1 MKKPSILAVIGVLT
15 AIGAG
20 ALQMAVVLATIT
32 APGIQIAFALAI
44 VCAVVMDSMVIHQMG
59 TEPVNRPQLG
69 VGLVIIA
76 VLLVGLSLDVV
87 LLLTHESFSNET
99 FGASRAL
106 VGVNIAVSLVL
117 AAAFF
122 ALSETNTHERKLK
135 ALEQKSEMQQAHA
148 WMNTAE
154 AARLYSAKA
163 VTQFIARAADGLG
176 ISVSELEK
184 MWKAQGTVRPRDLS
198 PEQVATLEAA
208 LRNVGDMPANGGGV
222 KHSDASKPDF

>member
-20 ALQMAVVLATIT
+20 ALQMAVVMATIT
-32 APGIQIAFALAI
+32 APGIQIALALAI

-69 VGLVIIA
+69 VGLVIIG
-76 VLLVGLSLDVV
+76 VLLVGLALDVV
-87 LLLTHESFSNET
+87 LLLTHESFGNET
-99 FGASRAL
+99 FGAARAL

-135 ALEQKSEMQQAHA
+135 ALEQNSEMQQARA
-148 WMNTAE
+148 WMNTQE
-154 AARLYSAKA
+154 AARLYNAKA

-176 ISVSELEK
+176 IPVSELEK
-184 MWKAQGTVRPRDLS
+184 LWRAQGGRAPTLP
-198 PEQVATLEAA
+198 PEQVATLGAA
-208 LRNVGDMPANGGGV
+208 LHRVGDTPANGGGV
-222 KHSDASKPDF
+222 KQADAPHVDFP